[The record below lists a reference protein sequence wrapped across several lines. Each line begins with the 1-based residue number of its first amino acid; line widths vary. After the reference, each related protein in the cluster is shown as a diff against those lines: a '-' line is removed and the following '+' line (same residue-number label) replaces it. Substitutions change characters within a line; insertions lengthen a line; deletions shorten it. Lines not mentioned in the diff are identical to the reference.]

1 AGRPVTIRLLDPPLH
16 EFLPRES
23 RLLEEQGDL
32 REKRTG
38 LEHVDQALRT
48 EYALDSGFQR
58 ILPRAALETE
68 LARVRTRMDEL
79 KGDLDSVRSLQE
91 ANPMLGNRGCR
102 MGITYPEIYE
112 MQVRAIFEAAA
123 ALVSQGVPVE
133 PEVMIPLTGTL
144 GEMRV
149 TREMTHRTA
158 EAVLTEA
165 GGRGPH
171 TLGPTILVPPGGP
184 LPHQRR
190 PEAACV

>member
-1 AGRPVTIRLLDPPLH
+1 ALAFGAQGIGLCRTEHMFFKPEERIPIVRAMIQARDRESRQRALDRLLPMQREDFQAIFRTMAGRPVTIRLLDPPLH

-91 ANPMLGNRGCR
+91 ANPMLGN
-102 MGITYPEIYE
+102 
-112 MQVRAIFEAAA
+112 
-123 ALVSQGVPVE
+123 
-133 PEVMIPLTGTL
+133 
-144 GEMRV
+144 
-149 TREMTHRTA
+149 
-158 EAVLTEA
+158 
-165 GGRGPH
+165 
-171 TLGPTILVPPGGP
+171 
-184 LPHQRR
+184 
-190 PEAACV
+190 